1 MRLLFLSAILLA
13 SALSYSQ
20 DDSNV
25 FRYPSLSSDATQ
37 IAFTYQGDLWTV
49 ATDGG
54 DARRLTIHEAYD
66 YAPQWSSDDSHIL
79 FSSNR
84 YGNDDLYTIGAN
96 GQELERLT
104 YNSAGDYNA
113 SFKSDNTI
121 HFSTRRNWAMVER
134 EAEYYEIS
142 SAGGTP
148 YRSMDALGL
157 ESSYNNAGNLLALV
171 RGTCRT
177 SREKYRGPANRN
189 IWIYNPTTD
198 TYTQLT
204 TDEGQD
210 TQPQW
215 GSANELYYLSAKD
228 GRYNIYRQNIDANGT
243 ASGAAVKLTNLT
255 KQGIDWF
262 EVSRDGRTIV
272 YTLGGSI
279 YTRNT
284 DASATSER
292 VSINVTEDYRFDPDE
307 YMDNTR
313 GSNDFALSPNEKLIA
328 YTVRG
333 DVFVK
338 KNDEDKPRSVA
349 PSPHTSR
356 ESNVGWLNDSTVL
369 FLSDRDGDYD
379 LYAAEAKEGGDIFES
394 FEWTTTKIQDTPV
407 EEAYYVISP
416 DRSKVA
422 ISSITGE
429 LTLVEVDTNGVFGIP
444 RQLLSGW
451 NTANSLSFSPNSE
464 WIAYSRADL
473 DFNNEIYIQKAE
485 VGAEAI
491 NVSMHPRNDISPV
504 WSPDGSKL
512 GFRSVRNNGDTDIWF
527 AWLREADWERTR
539 SDWDDYEA
547 DADADID
554 STFYIDVADIHER
567 LAQVTRLPG
576 NEFNLLISKDGEE
589 FFFSTNGGG
598 RQGSP
603 GGSSFKKIKWNG
615 EDEKTI
621 VGAGNVGRPTLD
633 SKGKNIYY
641 TSRGQHKKVD
651 TDGKKSKT
659 LPFSAKMKVDHRAER
674 AQIFDEAW
682 RTMRDRFYD
691 PNFHGEDWDE
701 LREIYE
707 PRALSA
713 STKQDFSYI
722 VNLMLGQLNSSH
734 MGLGGPTD
742 EETQRLSTGRLGLE
756 LKPQGNGV
764 MVTRVVP
771 DSPADRESSKL
782 SEGDIITAVNG
793 QSIGSQNFYALINQ
807 TVDERIQLTVRRN
820 GVDEHVV
827 IRPSR
832 STRDLLYEEWVDD
845 RKELVS
851 KYSNGRLGYIHIR
864 GMNWTSFERFE
875 RELMASGYGKDGIVI
890 DVRYNGGGWTTDMV
904 MAVLNVR
911 QHSYTVPRGA
921 TDDLQRD
928 NAKYKNHYPY
938 GERLPLSAL
947 TKPSIALCNENS
959 YSNAEIFSHA
969 YKHLDHGSLVGAPTF
984 GAVIS
989 TGGRGLMD
997 GFFIRVPFRAW
1008 YVKETG
1014 ENMEHGP
1021 AVPDYIIY
1029 NQPDSRAKGNDEQL
1043 QKSVDVL
1050 LGQIDGE

>member
-1 MRLLFLSAILLA
+1 MRLLFITLLTVRW
-13 SALSYSQ
+13 LTINGQ
-20 DDSNV
+20 EDVQV
-25 FRYPSLSSDATQ
+25 FRYPSLSSDGSQ
-37 IAFTYQGDLWTV
+37 IAFTYQGDIWTV
-49 ATDGG
+49 EAQGG

-66 YAPQWSSDDSHIL
+66 YAAQWSGDDDRLL

-84 YGNDDLYTIGAN
+84 YGNDDLYTIGVN
-96 GQELERLT
+96 GQNLQRLT

-113 SFKSDNTI
+113 SYKDDNTI

-142 SAGGTP
+142 ASGGTP
-148 YRSMDALGL
+148 YRSMESLGL
-157 ESSYNNAGNLLALV
+157 ESSYNNTATLLALV

-189 IWIYNPTTD
+189 IWVYNPTSD

-215 GSANELYYLSAKD
+215 GSGNELYYLSASE
-228 GRYNIYRQNIDANGT
+228 GRYNIYRQTIDANGA
-243 ASGAAVKLTNLT
+243 ASGAPVKLTNQT
-255 KQGIDWF
+255 KEGIDWF
-262 EVSRDGRTIV
+262 EVSRDGSTLV

-279 YTRNT
+279 YTKST
-284 DASATSER
+284 DTGATAQR
-292 VSINVTEDYRFDPDE
+292 VIINVTEDYRFDPDE
-307 YMDNTR
+307 YMTNTN
-313 GSNDFALSPNEKLIA
+313 GSNEIALSPNEKLIA

-333 DVFVK
+333 DVFIK

-349 PSPHTSR
+349 PSPHTAR
-356 ESNVGWLNDSTVL
+356 ESDVAWINDSTIL

-379 LYAAEAKEGGDIFES
+379 LYAAQAKEGGDIFES
-394 FEWTTTKIQDTPV
+394 FEWTTTQIQNTPV
-407 EEAYYVISP
+407 EESYFVISP
-416 DRSKVA
+416 DHSKVA
-422 ISSITGE
+422 ISSVTGE
-429 LTLVEVDTNGVFGIP
+429 LFLVDVDSMGVFGTP
-444 RQLLSGW
+444 RQMLSGW
-451 NTANSLSFSPNSE
+451 NTANALSFSPNSE

-473 DFNNEIYIQKAE
+473 DFNNEIYIQKADPN
-485 VGAEAI
+485 ATPI
-491 NVSMHPRNDISPV
+491 NVSMHPRNDLSPV
-504 WSPDGSKL
+504 WSADGSKL
-512 GFRSVRNNGDTDIWF
+512 GFTSVRNNGDSDVWF
-527 AWLREADWERTR
+527 AWLKEEDWQRTS

-547 DADADID
+547 DDDADVD
-554 STFYIDVADIHER
+554 STFYIDVEGIHER
-567 LAQVTRLPG
+567 LTQVTRLPG
-576 NEFNLLISKDGEE
+576 NEYNLMISKDGEH
-589 FFFSTNGGG
+589 FYFSTNGGG
-598 RQGSP
+598 RQGFP
-603 GGSSFKKIKWNG
+603 GSSMFKKVKWNG

-621 VGAGNVGRPTLD
+621 LKDGRVGNLTLD

-641 TSRGQHKKVD
+641 TSRGQHKSID
-651 TDGKKSKT
+651 AEGKKSKS
-659 LPFSAKMKVDHRAER
+659 LPFRAKMKVDARAER

-691 PNFHGEDWDE
+691 PKFHGEDWDE

-707 PRALSA
+707 PRALAA
-713 STKQDFSYI
+713 STKQDFSYM

-734 MGLGGPTD
+734 MGLRGGVD

-756 LKPQGNGV
+756 LMPEGSNVK
-764 MVTRVVP
+764 VTRVVP

-782 SEGDIITAVNG
+782 NEGDVITAVNG
-793 QSIGSQNFYALINQ
+793 QSIGGQNFYAMVNQ

-845 RKELVS
+845 RKALVD

-928 NAKYKNHYPY
+928 NDKYKNHYPY
-938 GERLPLSAL
+938 GERLPLSSL

-1008 YVKETG
+1008 YVKATG

-1043 QKSVDVL
+1043 KKSVDVL
-1050 LGQIDGE
+1050 LSEINGQ